1 MGRRHGDPAVRS
13 KDHVGPAYDFSL
25 RRISLMSGFPLLE
38 FGKTG
43 DLRLEDHLTLRK
55 AACGSMNL
63 PADRRSLQY

>member
-1 MGRRHGDPAVRS
+1 M
-13 KDHVGPAYDFSL
+13 GPAYDFSL

-55 AACGSMNL
+55 AASATMNL